1 MKIEF
6 LFRGL
11 DCFGN
16 WHLGSLITDNKTY
29 WFIQTTLFK
38 VSVDPESVGQYTNM
52 IDKNGVKIFQGDI
65 VIAYCAPSGSD
76 RSKIKNRKCYIG
88 YEDLKHGW
96 SATIMDYKGENWAT
110 GYMSFGLNGN
120 ALEVIGTIHDVKQQI
135 LLEAAN

>member
-76 RSKIKNRKCYIG
+76 RSKIKNRKS
-88 YEDLKHGW
+88 KHFMLCIFPVPFYV
-96 SATIMDYKGENWAT
+96 SSIYPE
-110 GYMSFGLNGN
+110 
-120 ALEVIGTIHDVKQQI
+120 
-135 LLEAAN
+135 